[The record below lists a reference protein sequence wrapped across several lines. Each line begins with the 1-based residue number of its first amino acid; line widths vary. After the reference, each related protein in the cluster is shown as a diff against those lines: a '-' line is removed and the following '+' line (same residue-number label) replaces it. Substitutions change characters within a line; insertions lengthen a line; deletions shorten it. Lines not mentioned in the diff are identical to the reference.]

1 VGTTVI
7 MLGLASCAEA
17 LWLLP
22 LTLCVCAVLLAPVA
36 RAQEVALAKRASSD
50 DERRSESVPRWWP
63 GWRGLRHLT
72 ASVGAALRGRPV
84 DAFGW
89 ELATSLA
96 LVPFILSELL
106 LD

>member
-1 VGTTVI
+1 VGTTAI
-7 MLGLASCAEA
+7 MLGLASCARA

-36 RAQEVALAKRASSD
+36 REREVAAASRFGAELAQ
-50 DERRSESVPRWWP
+50 RSESVPRWWP
-63 GWRGLRHLT
+63 GWRRLHGLV

-89 ELATSLA
+89 ELATSLV
-96 LVPFILSELL
+96 LVPFVLSELL